1 MKDFGPEDATI
12 ASNTSMQSGLN
23 VTEDVA
29 IAFSNA
35 FLEIEIWDT
44 NRETLE
50 ETFQDKIRLDISC
63 MLQSGDGVDVSSH
76 SFFCLLCLIL

>member
-1 MKDFGPEDATI
+1 
-12 ASNTSMQSGLN
+12 MQSGLN

-35 FLEIEIWDT
+35 FLEIEIIDT

-50 ETFQDKIRLDISC
+50 ETF
-63 MLQSGDGVDVSSH
+63 
-76 SFFCLLCLIL
+76 